1 MKGLEDDTQKIQNE
15 DLNMNNE
22 EKEILEQK
30 QQILNNSG
38 VLAAYEYF
46 LRRLCK
52 DGFPNGNVYEFA
64 AQAVLKYEKKKQA
77 EQFRKQTM
85 AKSLAE
91 LQLNESLKA
100 QIQVKNEG
108 KQEGK
113 NDKNKQEGKND
124 KNKSPQKVTKDQQDQ
139 KKEQNKKDQQQK
151 GKEDKKDLK
160 IQEKTDPK
168 QKKK

>member
-1 MKGLEDDTQKIQNE
+1 MKGTTDDTQEKQQGDSE
-15 DLNMNNE
+15 LNNE
-22 EKEILEQK
+22 EKHILEQK

-46 LRRLCK
+46 LRKLCK

-77 EQFRKQTM
+77 EQFRQQTM

-91 LQLNESLKA
+91 LQLNEKYKA
-100 QIQVKNEG
+100 QIQAAKNDG
-108 KQEGK
+108 KPDPKNDKNDKSKSPQKGNKDQKEKNTKEQNQGK
-113 NDKNKQEGKND
+113 NDKKD
-124 KNKSPQKVTKDQQDQ
+124 TKA
-139 KKEQNKKDQQQK
+139 
-151 GKEDKKDLK
+151 
-160 IQEKTDPK
+160 QEKIDPK

>member
-1 MKGLEDDTQKIQNE
+1 MKGAMDDTQEKQQGDPE
-15 DLNMNNE
+15 LNNE
-22 EKEILEQK
+22 EKHILEQK

-52 DGFPNGNVYEFA
+52 DGFPSGNVYEYA

-77 EQFRKQTM
+77 EQFRQQTM

-91 LQLNESLKA
+91 LQLNEKLKA
-100 QIQVKNEG
+100 QIQAS
-108 KQEGK
+108 K
-113 NDKNKQEGKND
+113 NDGKADQKNDKND
-124 KNKSPQKVTKDQQDQ
+124 KNKSPQKGNKDQ
-139 KKEQNKKDQQQK
+139 KEKNPKDQNQ
-151 GKEDKKDLK
+151 GKNDKKDTK
-160 IQEKTDPK
+160 AQEKTDPK